1 MYIIVGLGNPGRKY
15 EKTKHNAGFIA
26 LDMFAKRH
34 GVSLDKEKF
43 EALYCK
49 TRIDGE
55 DVLLVKPQTYMNL
68 SGKAVSAFVNFFKIP
83 PENLVVVYDDVELE
97 LGVIRIRAKGSAGT
111 HNGMR
116 NIVQLLHDT
125 NFPRMRIGVGND
137 KTMELYEYVLAPF
150 SEEQLKDSIYPAAET
165 VCDALDCFI
174 KEGVDK
180 AMNKYN
186 PSKNLK
192 NH

>member
-26 LDMFAKRH
+26 LDMYAKRH

-49 TRIDGE
+49 TRIDSE

-150 SEEQLKDSIYPAAET
+150 SEEQLKDSIYPAAKT

>member
-26 LDMFAKRH
+26 LDMYAKRH
-34 GVSLDKEKF
+34 GASLDKEKF

-49 TRIDGE
+49 TRIDSE

-68 SGKAVSAFVNFFKIP
+68 SGEAVSAFVNFFKIP

>member
-1 MYIIVGLGNPGRKY
+1 MYMIAGLGNPGRKY

-26 LDMFAKRH
+26 IDMYAKRH
-34 GVSLDKEKF
+34 GVSFDREKF

-49 TRIDGE
+49 TLINGE
-55 DVLLVKPQTYMNL
+55 EVLLVKPQTYMNL
-68 SGKAVSAFVNFFKIP
+68 SGEAVSAFMNFFKIP
-83 PENLVVVYDDVELE
+83 LENLVVVYDDVELE

-116 NIVQLLHDT
+116 SIVQHLNGT

-137 KTMELYEYVLAPF
+137 RTMELYEYVLAPF
-150 SEEQLKDSIYPAAET
+150 SEEQLKSNIYPAAET

-174 KEGVDK
+174 KEGIDK

>member
-68 SGKAVSAFVNFFKIP
+68 SGEAVSAFVNFFKIP

-150 SEEQLKDSIYPAAET
+150 SEEQLKDSIYPVAET